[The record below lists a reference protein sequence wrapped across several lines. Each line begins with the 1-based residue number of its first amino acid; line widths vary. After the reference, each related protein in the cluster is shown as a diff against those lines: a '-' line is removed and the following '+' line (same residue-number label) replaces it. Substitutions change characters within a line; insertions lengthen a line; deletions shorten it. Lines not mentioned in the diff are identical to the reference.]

1 MCAEEC
7 AYDAGD
13 EAVGKIIRRRSTLR
27 DSETTNEIKEEPRWV
42 QGGWVSRHR
51 VVAHPTTTTSL
62 KVRASL
68 NDLRTHATHPCYSP
82 TLLNTL
88 QADTDGDG
96 FINQLEF
103 ATMMRRR

>member
-1 MCAEEC
+1 M
-7 AYDAGD
+7 
-13 EAVGKIIRRRSTLR
+13 L
-27 DSETTNEIKEEPRWV
+27 
-42 QGGWVSRHR
+42 
-51 VVAHPTTTTSL
+51 L
-62 KVRASL
+62 
-68 NDLRTHATHPCYSP
+68 SP